1 MDEFRAGVTAC
12 LRSWSALRTSV
23 QNEWGGPTSVEKA
36 ESLRNEII
44 SSLQN
49 RSLSDIM
56 DLEDALAIYMEEE
69 FSIVL
74 DDGSEKQVADAV
86 WRMYEEAGV
95 GRSTLAMQVIQM
107 AEQVTK
113 EFGHLPLQV
122 QSSEPM
128 DDDDDDDDDDPMD
141 ANCISA
147 ASMVAEST
155 NIASNPT
162 CTPSTIANI
171 TEYGSQPLFG
181 LSREQKRLAIIN
193 KNAEQPVR
201 QLGESLPEDPKE
213 PQVLDDD
220 GFAIVSTKR
229 NASRKPI

>member
-36 ESLRNEII
+36 EALRNEVIT
-44 SSLQN
+44 SLQN
-49 RSLSDIM
+49 RSLSDVI

-74 DDGSEKQVADAV
+74 DDGSEKQVADV
-86 WRMYEEAGV
+86 LWRMYEEACIGS
-95 GRSTLAMQVIQM
+95 STLAMHVIQM

-113 EFGHLPLQV
+113 EFGHLPLQI

-128 DDDDDDDDDDPMD
+128 DDDDDDPMD
-141 ANCISA
+141 ATA
-147 ASMVAEST
+147 AAEESMLAEATSLSDYP
-155 NIASNPT
+155 APT
-162 CTPSTIANI
+162 PNTIANI

-201 QLGESLPEDPKE
+201 QLGESLPEDPKV
-213 PQVLDDD
+213 PQEVDEE
-220 GFAIVSTKR
+220 GFAVVNSKR
-229 NASRKPI
+229 KASRKPI